1 MGKDAGLLRQQALP
15 KPEGHGAGLQ
25 GTALAPSSGVS
36 SVGGSHGP
44 ALPWV
49 LADGGIQA
57 GALALQLVQTVC
69 PQDLKMQRL
78 IKLAQHRGAEVDLQ
92 FHLAAG
98 RHYPPAAAQP
108 GN

>member
-1 MGKDAGLLRQQALP
+1 MLGGSGRMLCPSQKVTGAQGAALD
-15 KPEGHGAGLQ
+15 L
-25 GTALAPSSGVS
+25 SSGGS
-36 SVGGSHGP
+36 SVGGSHAP

-57 GALALQLVQTVC
+57 GTPAVHLVQSLC
-69 PQDLKMQRL
+69 PQGLKMQRL
-78 IKLAQHRGAEVDLQ
+78 VKLPRHRGAELDLQ
-92 FHLAAG
+92 FHLTVG